1 VAREEIGLVESKDSL
16 KAEEIIKEIKQAGIR
31 IVVAL
36 PDRVTSQHL
45 LKGILQDPDL
55 RLVPVCKEDEGISI
69 CSGLYCAGQRAL
81 LLIQHTG
88 LLDSINALRGV
99 AVEGQNPVCLMVGLL
114 RKEPGVPLTKA
125 ARYGLRIVEPILDTM
140 GVEHH
145 LIEESED
152 IAKIVPAIEQ
162 AYARSGPV
170 ALLIGREPQ

>member
-1 VAREEIGLVESKDSL
+1 MVGSKDTI
-16 KAEEIIKEIKQAGIR
+16 KAEDIIKEIKKAGIR
-31 IVVAL
+31 FVIAL

-45 LKGILQDPDL
+45 LMGISQDPAL
-55 RLVPVCKEDEGISI
+55 RMVQVCKEDEGVSI

-88 LLDSINALRGV
+88 LLDSINALRGI

-114 RKEPGVPLTKA
+114 GKEPGVPPTKA
-125 ARYGLRIVEPILDTM
+125 ARYGLRIVEPILDAM
-140 GVEHH
+140 GIEHH
-145 LIEESED
+145 LIEESKD
-152 IAKIVPAIEQ
+152 TAKIVPAIEQ

>member
-1 VAREEIGLVESKDSL
+1 MVESKDSL
-16 KAEEIIKEIKQAGIR
+16 KAEEIIMEIKQAGIR

-55 RLVPVCKEDEGISI
+55 RLVQVCKEDEGISI

-99 AVEGQNPVCLMVGLL
+99 AVEGQNPVCLMIGLL

-145 LIEESED
+145 LIERSGD
-152 IAKIVPAIEQ
+152 IAKIVPAIER